1 MFDRINGSGA
11 SGKVRDETNHSLTLT
26 KVLTCLLACLSDSA
40 YATSLRVDDGP
51 KNGLLVEYGL
61 VNLCHSGFSSF
72 YSRDGWL
79 VLLMRRL
86 AVEPL
91 YTGEKT

>member
-11 SGKVRDETNHSLTLT
+11 SVKVRDETNHSLTLT
-26 KVLTCLLACLSDSA
+26 KVLACLLACLSDSTH
-40 YATSLRVDDGP
+40 ATRLRVDDGP

-79 VLLMRRL
+79 VC
-86 AVEPL
+86 
-91 YTGEKT
+91 